1 MSGKDRPVKD
11 HLATA
16 VRAFTRW
23 AGSAWI
29 AGAGTLLV
37 IGLVVA
43 GIVTGF
49 PHWWQV
55 TVYSTGAL
63 LSVLMLVTIQH
74 TNARHTHAV
83 LLKLD
88 ELLDVTRG
96 ADSRLIDVENREI
109 QEQEQLAKARKPDH

>member
-1 MSGKDRPVKD
+1 MRGR
-11 HLATA
+11 LAATA
-16 VRAFTRW
+16 QAFARW
-23 AGSAWI
+23 AGSAWT
-29 AGAGTLLV
+29 AGVGTLVV
-37 IGLVVA
+37 IGLLA
-43 GIVTGF
+43 TGIGTGF

-63 LSVLMLVTIQH
+63 FSLMMLLTIHH

-96 ADSRLIDVENREI
+96 ADSRLINVENREI
-109 QEQEQLAKARKPDH
+109 QEQEQLAEAREDGRRP